1 MKQLTVVVVIR
12 IANYSKR
19 VTLLNSWMLPSTKI
33 ARAFTYLLSWQSLMG
48 FVLWSCMQVW
58 LEIVLIA
65 ALKWEPRKDK
75 WYVPPASLKE
85 GEMFG
90 ETWPIPSIW
99 NEFLPFPS
107 SFFFFFF
114 NIFQWAK
121 YQADRFSP
129 NQYMQ
134 QRCNAQRLYIHTH
147 CRWKWDSNTHRN
159 SSPPLN
165 LASIGNRGSKGLLHN
180 FTKEECAQAFP
191 EAYKLL
197 VCRSSHLCC
206 SY

>member
-48 FVLWSCMQVW
+48 FVLWSCMQVC
-58 LEIVLIA
+58 LETVLIA

-85 GEMFG
+85 GEVFG

-107 SFFFFFF
+107 SFFFFFLIYSNEPSIKLTGF
-114 NIFQWAK
+114 PQINTCSKDAMHNGCI
-121 YQADRFSP
+121 YTHTADGNGTP
-129 NQYMQ
+129 TPIG
-134 QRCNAQRLYIHTH
+134 IH
-147 CRWKWDSNTHRN
+147 
-159 SSPPLN
+159 
-165 LASIGNRGSKGLLHN
+165 LLH
-180 FTKEECAQAFP
+180 
-191 EAYKLL
+191 LI
-197 VCRSSHLCC
+197 
-206 SY
+206 